1 MSSVLKYMMSEFQ
14 NPGLNRLGY
23 QQRKG
28 GGHQYRV
35 HKLVVLVV
43 HFEWYF
49 VNALCAQLHTQGV
62 YKIALEVALLKA
74 YYYYFVFVF
83 V

>member
-28 GGHQYRV
+28 GSSIQTTQIGF
-35 HKLVVLVV
+35 LVV

-74 YYYYFVFVF
+74 YYYYYFVFVF